1 VYVFLGSAHALVN
14 IVWQVVSC
22 MEEECPMFDETFVD
36 VLAMASLFLGVLF
49 ALFVVVMFMDQLF
62 LIWDNTSTIDNL
74 KKQSGL
80 ISDAVLD

>member
-1 VYVFLGSAHALVN
+1 MDHHCPWVNNCVGFYNQKFFLQYLVYVFLGSAHALVN

-49 ALFVVVMFMDQLF
+49 ALFVVVMF
-62 LIWDNTSTIDNL
+62 
-74 KKQSGL
+74 
-80 ISDAVLD
+80 

>member
-1 VYVFLGSAHALVN
+1 
-14 IVWQVVSC
+14 

>member
-1 VYVFLGSAHALVN
+1 
-14 IVWQVVSC
+14 
-22 MEEECPMFDETFVD
+22 MFDETFVD

>member
-1 VYVFLGSAHALVN
+1 
-14 IVWQVVSC
+14 

-74 KKQSGL
+74 KKQS
-80 ISDAVLD
+80 